1 MWWKPV
7 FTYAISVIGITG
19 FVEFNDIELGI
30 VEENEQLQQTWQYFD
45 VLLAHDAFVRTNCRA
60 IAVMFLCL

>member
-7 FTYAISVIGITG
+7 FTYAINVIGITG

-30 VEENEQLQQTWQYFD
+30 AEENEQLKQTRQYFY
-45 VLLAHDAFVRTNCRA
+45 VLLAHDAFVRTNFRA
-60 IAVMFLCL
+60 VAVMFLCL